1 MPAKA
6 PRISEELAARAAE
19 LGGRIRQQRKSLR
32 VRVETLAEAAGVSR
46 VTVYRIE
53 KGEPSVTL
61 GAYLAVSSA
70 LGLTIDVGVT
80 SAGGKTHPSGAIPV
94 RIPLANYPQLQKLAW
109 QIRPT
114 ETLRPAEALSIYE
127 RNWRHLDLE
136 ALEPAE
142 RELIEALQ
150 DAFGGTDV

>member
-6 PRISEELAARAAE
+6 PKISDELAATAAK
-19 LGGRIRQQRKSLR
+19 LGSRIRQQRKSLH

-70 LGLTIDVGVT
+70 LGLDISVGP
-80 SAGGKTHPSGAIPV
+80 AGAEEKAQPGGAIPV
-94 RIPLANYPQLQKLAW
+94 RIPLSNYPQLQKLAW

-114 ETLRPAEALSIYE
+114 ETLKPAEALSIYE

-136 ALEPAE
+136 ALAPDE
-142 RELIEALQ
+142 RELIDALQ
-150 DAFGGTDV
+150 DAFGGADV

>member
-6 PRISEELAARAAE
+6 PRISEELTARAAE

-46 VTVYRIE
+46 VTVYRVE

-61 GAYLAVSSA
+61 GAYLAVLSA
-70 LGLTIDVGVT
+70 LGLDMDVGV
-80 SAGGKTHPSGAIPV
+80 AGAGEKAGQGNAIPV
-94 RIPLANYPQLQKLAW
+94 RIDLASYPQLQKLAW
-109 QIRPT
+109 QIHPT

-150 DAFGGTDV
+150 NALGAGDV

>member
-6 PRISEELAARAAE
+6 PRISEELTARAAE

-32 VRVETLAEAAGVSR
+32 VRVDTLAEAAGVSR
-46 VTVYRIE
+46 VTVYRVE

-61 GAYLAVSSA
+61 GAYLAVSSS
-70 LGLTIDVGVT
+70 LGLDISVEVA
-80 SAGGKTHPSGAIPV
+80 SAGGKTHRGGAIPA
-94 RIPLANYPQLQKLAW
+94 RIDLANYPQLQKLAW

-136 ALEPAE
+136 AIEPAE
-142 RELIEALQ
+142 RKLIEALQ
-150 DAFGGTDV
+150 DAFGGADV